1 MSSAEEPERGKE
13 EGTRTM
19 FLWIAA
25 GYIVSAIA
33 FYSYIVATA
42 QEDPY
47 EAVSALSDTTERT
60 WTREQSGRKAA

>member
-1 MSSAEEPERGKE
+1 
-13 EGTRTM
+13 M

>member
-1 MSSAEEPERGKE
+1 MSSAEEPERG
-13 EGTRTM
+13 EGTKKM

-42 QEDPY
+42 QVDPY
-47 EAVSALSDTTERT
+47 EGVSVLSETTERT
-60 WTREQSGRKAA
+60 WVQDQNNRKAA

>member
-1 MSSAEEPERGKE
+1 M
-13 EGTRTM
+13 M

-25 GYIVSAIA
+25 GYIMSAVA

-47 EAVSALSDTTERT
+47 EGVSALSDTTDRT
-60 WTREQSGRKAA
+60 WTRDQSGRKAA

>member
-1 MSSAEEPERGKE
+1 
-13 EGTRTM
+13 M

-47 EAVSALSDTTERT
+47 EGISTLSETTERT
-60 WTREQSGRKAA
+60 WIQDQSSRKAA